1 MAAKIVI
8 LPRMRLGWHLQ
19 MAGDVGL
26 SHVSF
31 RFGVWI
37 GKHFNNKTGKTF
49 IGYERI
55 ARDLGLSRATVAT
68 AIKELKDCDHIKV
81 ESGGGRCV
89 ANEYRM
95 TLNTVQNSER
105 YDDADTVQNQ
115 DPNRPESWT
124 TTLKLSS
131 KANSIGAR
139 SSSQSRI
146 RHSEEATKDNRGV
159 SKFKFGSENW
169 NAWLACSGT
178 PPSAHRAFCNPSASA
193 TKLSPPSTTWAC
205 SNPEKGSRK

>member
-1 MAAKIVI
+1 MQAI
-8 LPRMRLGWHLQ
+8 LQ
-19 MAGDVGL
+19 
-26 SHVSF
+26 
-31 RFGVWI
+31 
-37 GKHFNNKTGKTF
+37 
-49 IGYERI
+49 
-55 ARDLGLSRATVAT
+55 
-68 AIKELKDCDHIKV
+68 LKDCDHIKV

-95 TLNTVQNSER
+95 ILNTVQNSER

-169 NAWLACSGT
+169 NAWLAYYRAAGNHPRVSVMLAAAERGRYSEWCEVSAW
-178 PPSAHRAFCNPSASA
+178 PPTAVRRVDLSARAA
-193 TKLSPPSTTWAC
+193 
-205 SNPEKGSRK
+205 E